1 MDPTFHPVQVDVTH
15 GEVTTRLVSEDKY
28 DLALSQSCFHR
39 QDEIETL
46 KLSSAQVFLCFSTS
60 IEGVERVV

>member
-1 MDPTFHPVQVDVTH
+1 MDPAFHRVQVDVTH

-39 QDEIETL
+39 QDEIETP
-46 KLSSAQVFLCFSTS
+46 KLSSAKVFYVFSTS
-60 IEGVERVV
+60 IEGVWRVV